1 MEKRVEKVQAE
12 LAPEQWFLVTDHKNV
27 RYLSGFTG
35 TSGYVL
41 LNQREAYFLTDF
53 RYAEQAKRQ
62 CPHLEIVIYK
72 PHVFDSVV
80 ELTKGAKTLLV
91 EAGNITLENYQKLQE
106 KLKTAVIGT
115 KDLVEKLRMVKD
127 QKEIALIEE
136 AARIT
141 DEAFLEVCD
150 FIKPGVRE
158 KDIARELEFAM
169 KRKGASQV
177 AFDFIVASGERGA
190 LPHGVASD
198 KIIKAGE
205 FVTLDIG
212 AVYEGYHSDMTRTVA
227 VEQADDFLKEIYE
240 IVLNSQEQALKAVKA
255 GKSGFEID
263 KIARDIITDSG
274 YGENFGHGLG
284 HGVGLDI
291 HEQPRVSPQADTI
304 LEENM
309 IITIEPGIY
318 LPQKGGV
325 RIEDL
330 VVVEAEGARR
340 LSLSLK
346 ELIVLC

>member
-12 LAPEQWFLVTDHKNV
+12 LTPLQWFFVTDPKNV

-41 LNQREAYFLTDF
+41 LNKSKAYFLTDF
-53 RYAEQAKRQ
+53 RYTEQAKKQ
-62 CPHLEIVIYK
+62 CSHLETVIHK
-72 PHVFDSVV
+72 PLVFDSVA
-80 ELTKGAKTLLV
+80 ELTKGAESLLV
-91 EAGNITLENYQKLQE
+91 EAGNLTWENYQKLQE
-106 KLKTAVIGT
+106 RLESTVKGT
-115 KDLVEKLRMVKD
+115 KDLVEKLRIVKD
-127 QKEIALIEE
+127 KTEIALIEE

-198 KIIKAGE
+198 KTVKAGE

-227 VEQADDFLKEIYE
+227 VGQGDGFLKEIYE
-240 IVLNSQEQALKAVKA
+240 IVLKAQEEALKAVKA
-255 GKSGFEID
+255 GKSSFEID
-263 KIARDIITDSG
+263 KIARDIITDLG
-274 YGENFGHGLG
+274 YGEDFGHGLG

-291 HEQPRVSPQADTI
+291 HEQPRISPQADTI

-340 LSLSLK
+340 LSLSSK